1 MKIKTALCAT
11 ALLSCLVITSALADA
26 DTVTIG
32 VLTDQS
38 GLYADLS
45 GPGSVEAARI
55 AAEEAGGKVLG
66 KPIRIL
72 AGDHQNKPDVGAQIA
87 RKWFDVDGVDMVID
101 FPNSGVALAVQE
113 VARSKK
119 KVAMFSTAASM
130 DLSGKACSRTGF
142 QWTYDNYSNAAGVAK
157 ALVEKGLNTWFFIT
171 VDYAFGASLENE
183 AAKAVRAAGGIVV
196 GSVKHPLNTPDFSS
210 YLLQAQASKAKVV
223 AFANAGGDA
232 INGVK
237 QAAEFGL
244 VKGGQTVVTP
254 VMFITDVK
262 SLGLPVA
269 QGLTFVAGYYWDY
282 DDHTRAFAKKFFER
296 RNAMPTMAQA
306 GVYSGV
312 GHYLK
317 AIAAAGTIDADSV
330 ATKMREL
337 PVRDGFTQ
345 TGKVRTD
352 GRMIHDMYLVEVK
365 KTEESKEPWD
375 FYKILSVIPAEKAF
389 KPLAESDCPLV
400 KK

>member
-1 MKIKTALCAT
+1 MKSASAFCLSVA
-11 ALLSCLVITSALADA
+11 LSCMFALSARGDNSAV
-26 DTVTIG
+26 TVG

-55 AAEEAGGKVLG
+55 AAEEAGGTVLG
-66 KPIRIL
+66 RPIRIV
-72 AGDHQNKPDVGAQIA
+72 AGDHQNKPDVGSQIA

-113 VARSKK
+113 IARSKK
-119 KVAMFSTAASM
+119 KMAVYSTAASM
-130 DLSGKACSRTGF
+130 DLSGKACSPTGF

-157 ALVEKGLNTWFFIT
+157 ALVDKGLDTWFFIT

-183 AAKAVRAAGGIVV
+183 AAKAVRAAGGKVV
-196 GSVKHPLNTPDFSS
+196 GSVKHPLNTADFSS
-210 YLLQAQASKAKVV
+210 YLLQAQSSKAKVV
-223 AFANAGGDA
+223 ALANAGGDT
-232 INGVK
+232 INAVK

-244 VKGGQTVVTP
+244 VNGGQTLVTP
-254 VMFITDVK
+254 VMFISDVK

-269 QGLTFVAGYYWDY
+269 QGLTFVTGYYWDF
-282 DDHTRAFAKKFFER
+282 DENTRAFAKKFFER

-312 GHYLK
+312 SQYLK
-317 AIAAAGTIDADSV
+317 AIAAAGTIDADAV
-330 ATKMREL
+330 AAKMHEL

-345 TGKVRTD
+345 TGKVRAD
-352 GRMIHDMYLVEVK
+352 GRMVHDMYLVQVK
-365 KTEESKEPWD
+365 KPEDSKKPWD
-375 FYKILSVIPAEKAF
+375 FYRVLATIPADQAF
-389 KPLAESDCPLV
+389 RPLAESDCPLV